1 MHRSSIAS
9 SVERARS
16 VSPLPS
22 VGSRV
27 TSSPA
32 APTSSSSSACSHIC
46 RSIDWLVTECL
57 CPPFDLSFKQRL
69 RQQQRFLLLF
79 FVLSAVAGA
88 YPFFFLS
95 YVEAQY
101 PHIRPVHPPDTAAP
115 AAPAKE
121 AAAAATTAAPSTW
134 SSGQFLDNHK
144 EKSSAPDPAPT
155 DAAKA
160 AGGAAAA
167 SRRLQSSE
175 GPATS
180 EDRVAE
186 KRPQSP
192 KVPSAA
198 AEDAKE
204 PAAEEATAVNASSM
218 SLISFVASKTEHL
231 YSLDRGLLYCL
242 LFWGLLLLL
251 PFQALLL
258 LVAVAVSAPPT
269 ADPSSAPGGP
279 SFSRHST
286 GPDCVSRIVAANSR
300 WLSWNCCC
308 CSPVFGTLAALN
320 VMSFFEA
327 GPQQKPQLA
336 ILAWSQLVISL
347 LVHLPVGV
355 HASNMLRLY
364 ESAVSLQLLQHAL
377 ETDRHAAAPALQSKL
392 PSQRQIEQQQKQQR
406 EVQAD
411 EISAGGS
418 TEKLYYSS
426 NSSRL
431 LRSFVERGLK
441 ATAEET
447 ETEAE
452 AEPLLSKSPPLEER
466 GSSAV

>member
-1 MHRSSIAS
+1 
-9 SVERARS
+9 
-16 VSPLPS
+16 
-22 VGSRV
+22 
-27 TSSPA
+27 
-32 APTSSSSSACSHIC
+32 
-46 RSIDWLVTECL
+46 
-57 CPPFDLSFKQRL
+57 
-69 RQQQRFLLLF
+69 
-79 FVLSAVAGA
+79 
-88 YPFFFLS
+88 
-95 YVEAQY
+95 
-101 PHIRPVHPPDTAAP
+101 
-115 AAPAKE
+115 
-121 AAAAATTAAPSTW
+121 
-134 SSGQFLDNHK
+134 
-144 EKSSAPDPAPT
+144 
-155 DAAKA
+155 
-160 AGGAAAA
+160 
-167 SRRLQSSE
+167 
-175 GPATS
+175 
-180 EDRVAE
+180 
-186 KRPQSP
+186 
-192 KVPSAA
+192 
-198 AEDAKE
+198 
-204 PAAEEATAVNASSM
+204 M

-269 ADPSSAPGGP
+269 AGPSSPPGGP
-279 SFSRHST
+279 ISFSRGST

-336 ILAWSQLVISL
+336 ILAWSQLAISL
-347 LVHLPVGV
+347 LIHLPVGI
-355 HASNMLRLY
+355 HASNVLRLY

-392 PSQRQIEQQQKQQR
+392 PSKRQIEQQQKQKL
-406 EVQAD
+406 EVQGD
-411 EISAGGS
+411 ETSAGGF

-452 AEPLLSKSPPLEER
+452 AEPLLSKSPSLEGR
-466 GSSAV
+466 DPSAV